1 MKDYEVTVRV
11 RNNWLLSAMKRAG
24 IDSLAE
30 LARRS
35 GASYNTIMNIAS
47 FKYPILT
54 RRGWSP
60 SAIKISEAL
69 KCLPEDLVP
78 PAHIEQAL
86 AKNKGVFTA
95 DYAEVQA
102 LLTTTE
108 ETNPFAFIEKREQSE
123 AVGKAVGNL
132 SEREQTVINMRYG
145 LAGERENTLEEVA
158 AVWGV
163 SRERVSQLEMKALRK
178 MRHPAKSKP
187 LKGFLN
193 DY

>member
-1 MKDYEVTVRV
+1 M
-11 RNNWLLSAMKRAG
+11 
-24 IDSLAE
+24 
-30 LARRS
+30 
-35 GASYNTIMNIAS
+35 
-47 FKYPILT
+47 
-54 RRGWSP
+54 
-60 SAIKISEAL
+60 
-69 KCLPEDLVP
+69 
-78 PAHIEQAL
+78 
-86 AKNKGVFTA
+86 
-95 DYAEVQA
+95 
-102 LLTTTE
+102 
-108 ETNPFAFIEKREQSE
+108 
-123 AVGKAVGNL
+123 GNL